1 MAEKKTKGFHALE
14 KKIHELEDEDRA
26 TRRSARDEGEAELI
40 EIDERE
46 KAAAIAPPSH
56 EE

>member
-1 MAEKKTKGFHALE
+1 MSEKKTKGFHALE
-14 KKIHELEDEDRA
+14 KKIHELEDEDRTA
-26 TRRSARDEGEAELI
+26 KRSARDEGEAELI